1 MKKLKKALGRRLL
14 TLALDLLEVPDGTR
28 YNIEL
33 VIATKTGFSQV
44 ENGGYSTATGNQY
57 KGGVHQWWKQG
68 QA

>member
-33 VIATKTGFSQV
+33 VIATKTAGQV
-44 ENGGYSTATGNQY
+44 ENGGDSTATGNQY